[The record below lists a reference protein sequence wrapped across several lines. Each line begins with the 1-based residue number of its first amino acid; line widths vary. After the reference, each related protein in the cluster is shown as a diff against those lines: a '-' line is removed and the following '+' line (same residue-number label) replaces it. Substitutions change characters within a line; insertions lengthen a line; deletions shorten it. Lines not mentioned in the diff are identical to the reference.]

1 MRFRARRRATSSWPD
16 RVTSLVP
23 DSSAADSHDV
33 PHLSSVVDPSV
44 DVANVLIITVSS
56 RHSSPLLSD
65 SPSPSSS
72 SADALLP
79 PEPPC
84 LPTTALHPGELYSRS
99 LSVESRLGVLKA
111 CPMRRSHG
119 RMWYSAMRVRS
130 SFSSSSERRWRT
142 RPAIF

>member
-84 LPTTALHPGELYSRS
+84 LPTTALHPGELYSQS
-99 LSVESRLGVLKA
+99 LSVES
-111 CPMRRSHG
+111 
-119 RMWYSAMRVRS
+119 
-130 SFSSSSERRWRT
+130 
-142 RPAIF
+142 